1 MMKFTEVN
9 MRKIFFSI
17 AALLLLLPA
26 SHSYAFSEKGQD
38 CAKCHTLSKDEAATL
53 LKDIIPNPKI
63 LDISMSPVKAMWEVD
78 VDSQGRKG
86 VVYVGFSKRYVM
98 SGALIDLREKRNLT
112 QEKSEELNK
121 IVLSKDDVSK
131 IPVEDALVMGDK
143 DAKHKVIVFDD
154 PE

>member
-1 MMKFTEVN
+1 MKFTEVN
-9 MRKIFFSI
+9 MRKIFFAVAVI
-17 AALLLLLPA
+17 LLSLSA
-26 SHSYAFSEKGQD
+26 SQSYAFSEKGQD
-38 CAKCHTLSKDEAATL
+38 CAKCHTLSKDEAVTL

-63 LDISMSPVKAMWEVD
+63 LEISASPVKAMWEVD

-86 VVYVGFSKRYVM
+86 VVYVDFSKRYLV
-98 SGALIDLREKRNLT
+98 SGALIDVREKRNLT

-121 IVLSKDDVSK
+121 VVLSKDDVSK

-143 DAKHKVIVFDD
+143 NAKHKVIVFDD

>member
-1 MMKFTEVN
+1 
-9 MRKIFFSI
+9 MRKIFF
-17 AALLLLLPA
+17 AVAVVLLLLPA
-26 SHSYAFSEKGQD
+26 SRSYAFSEKGKD
-38 CAKCHTLSKDEAATL
+38 CAKCHTLGKDEAATL

-63 LDISMSPVKAMWEVD
+63 LDISTSPMKAMWEVD

-86 VVYVGFSKRYVM
+86 IVYVDFSKRYVM

-112 QEKSEELNK
+112 QEKTEELNK
-121 IVLSKDDVSK
+121 VVLSKDDVSK